1 MQIPPQKTN
10 PLLGLMRQ
18 PKIYITLPS
27 QGKYW
32 PDGSL
37 QRTPTNEYPVY
48 SMTARDEL
56 ILKTPDALL
65 NGQAVADVIQSC
77 VPNILDGWQCPQTD
91 IDAILI
97 AIRLATY
104 GEFMDTTVTVKGVD
118 ATYGID
124 LKDILAQ
131 LVSAPAWD
139 ERIEIASN
147 LVIYVRPLN
156 YRELSKASAESFETQ
171 RIINLVND
179 KAIDEDKKLELFA
192 DSFNK
197 LTKMTLDLVS
207 NTIYRIDTTAG
218 SVTEREFIS
227 EFMQNCDK
235 NIFNA
240 VKNHLDKL
248 KDDIAIKPLRV
259 KATDEMVA
267 AGSAEEVEV
276 PLTFD
281 PSTFFG

>member
-1 MQIPPQKTN
+1 MQNSPQKIN
-10 PLLGLMRQ
+10 PLIGMMRQ
-18 PKIYITLPS
+18 PKIYIRLPS
-27 QGKYW
+27 NGNYW
-32 PDGSL
+32 PDGAL
-37 QRTPTNEYPVY
+37 TVNPNGEYPVY
-48 SMTARDEL
+48 SMTAKDEL
-56 ILKTPDALL
+56 VLKTPDALL
-65 NGQAVADVIQSC
+65 NGQAVVDVIQSC